1 MSAKERDR
9 NRLEKLREKIN
20 LKGLVGI
27 AAVLILVTLI
37 FNINQRLTELDRLT
51 SDRDQVATQ
60 AFEIKQTEVKLA
72 TLAAYAGSGEAV
84 EDYAETHRMT
94 KDGGTIMIIPLPD
107 ENITPTPA
115 PVPTAT
121 PFIYEKIDVW
131 KQLFFGD

>member
-72 TLAAYAGSGEAV
+72 TLAAYAGSGK
-84 EDYAETHRMT
+84 RW
-94 KDGGTIMIIPLPD
+94 KIMLKR
-107 ENITPTPA
+107 
-115 PVPTAT
+115 TA
-121 PFIYEKIDVW
+121 
-131 KQLFFGD
+131 